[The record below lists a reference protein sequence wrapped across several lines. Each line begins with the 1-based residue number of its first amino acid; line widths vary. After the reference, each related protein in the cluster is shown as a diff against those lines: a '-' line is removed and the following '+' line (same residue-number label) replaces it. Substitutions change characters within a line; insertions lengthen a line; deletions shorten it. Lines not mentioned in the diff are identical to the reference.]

1 VTGQPGELRRTSAQ
15 SRPAYSPGSMR
26 GSEPLNLADL
36 LDRVLDKGVVI
47 AGDIRLY
54 LGGIELITI
63 KIRLLIASIDKAQ
76 EIGITWWETD
86 PSLYTGS
93 GRSAEQD
100 DEISRRLA
108 RIEESIP
115 GLEPWEAESVESEP
129 ALSAQNRELRRQRDE
144 LRERLDRLEAALAE
158 RDQSAD
164 QEPDKPGK
172 GQSRKKND

>member
-1 VTGQPGELRRTSAQ
+1 MTGEPGELRRTSAP

-26 GSEPLNLADL
+26 GSEPMNLADL
-36 LDRVLDKGVVI
+36 LDRVLDKGIVI

-86 PSLYTGS
+86 PTLSS
-93 GRSAEQD
+93 RNAQSQQEN

-108 RIEESIP
+108 RIEENIP
-115 GLEPWEAESVESEP
+115 GLEPWESDSIESEP

-144 LRERLDRLEAALAE
+144 LRERLDRLEAKLDE
-158 RDQSAD
+158 QGNGDSKRT
-164 QEPDKPGK
+164 G
-172 GQSRKKND
+172 SRSEDS